1 MLDDS
6 LLDDPAALQRA
17 DRDHALLALAGA
29 GARIRTALRQARAAG
44 LAELRPDGRPRGI
57 LVAGHGSAL
66 TAGQALAAL
75 AGTGTLVQPLPPV
88 DALSAALFSDGLSWQ
103 LPGWAGPLDLVVLAS
118 ADGTETGLISLA
130 EQAYARGCAIAVIAP
145 EGRPLAEA
153 ALQVRGLPLPY
164 VPSATAEDEAEQP
177 AGAAE
182 PDLPSEDFG
191 AFWAHLTPLLALADR
206 IGVLAAPARELEAT
220 ADLLD
225 ELAVRHRPDAAA
237 YRNPAKD
244 LAAQLAGTVPLLWS
258 EGPVAAVA
266 AERFTAMLADRAGRP
281 AVAGQ
286 LPEVLSAHRGMIT
299 GRLGAGADAGDFFR
313 DRVDE
318 PDPLAVQVLLLR
330 HTPPEEGTADGG
342 AEGTGN
348 PAEPPSAPEPG
359 PATPTV
365 RRARRLAADHEVRL
379 TELAGT
385 RTLPL
390 HALAEL
396 IALTDFAA
404 AYLGLAE
411 QH

>member
-29 GARIRTALRQARAAG
+29 GARIRTALRQAQPV

-57 LVAGHGSAL
+57 LVAGHGSVL

-75 AGTGTLVQPLPPV
+75 TGTGTLVQPLPPT
-88 DALSAALFSDGLSWQ
+88 DALPAALFSDGLSWQ
-103 LPGWAGPLDLVVLAS
+103 LPGWVGPNDLVVLAS
-118 ADGTETGLISLA
+118 SDGTEAGLVSLA

-145 EGRPLAEA
+145 EGRPLADA
-153 ALQVRGLPLPY
+153 ALQVRALPLPY
-164 VPSATAEDEAEQP
+164 VPSAAQEEADQRV
-177 AGAAE
+177 AAAE

-191 AFWAHLTPLLALADR
+191 ALWAHLTPLLALADR
-206 IGVLAAPARELEAT
+206 IGVLVAPDRDLETA

-237 YRNPAKD
+237 YLNPAKD
-244 LAAQLAGTVPLLWS
+244 LAAQLSGTVPLLWS
-258 EGPVAAVA
+258 EGPLAEVA
-266 AERFTAMLADRAGRP
+266 AERFAAMLADRAGRP
-281 AVAGQ
+281 AVAGR
-286 LPEVLSAHRGMIT
+286 LPQALVAHRGMIT
-299 GRLGAGADAGDFFR
+299 GRLGAGADPGDFFR

-330 HTPPEEGTADGG
+330 HTPQQEPAEATAPEAG
-342 AEGTGN
+342 
-348 PAEPPSAPEPG
+348 AEPP
-359 PATPTV
+359 PAGPTV

-379 TELAGT
+379 TELTGA
-385 RTLPL
+385 RPEPL

-396 IALTDFAA
+396 VALTDFAA
-404 AYLGLAE
+404 VYLGLAE
-411 QH
+411 QR